1 MLAKI
6 IFIVFKT
13 LFILTAV
20 VLHVVLIQQTA
31 SECLKCVTQVT
42 WFQICYQVR
51 QRNLQEIVS
60 ECKETNTIW
69 TYILT
74 DTERLV
80 IQIGFSIVYYSINVL
95 CGFALY
101 VEITAQAI
109 HSMLTIVQVL
119 KDR

>member
-13 LFILTAV
+13 LFIFTAV

-60 ECKETNTIW
+60 ECKEANTIW

-80 IQIGFSIVYYSINVL
+80 IHIGSSIVYYSINVL

-101 VEITAQAI
+101 IEITAQAI
-109 HSMLTIVQVL
+109 HSMLTIIQVL